1 MYVGGDERLLV
12 QFNLSLGSIDLHPL
26 SWLLRRPPAQDSR
39 YNQAGGKNGDEGIDV
54 GGGDG

>member
-12 QFNLSLGSIDLHPL
+12 QFNLSLGAIDLNPL
-26 SWLLRRPPAQDSR
+26 SCLLRRPQAEDSR

-54 GGGDG
+54 RGGDG